1 MHENKIKQYW
11 RIVSVTHRTNNL
23 LYKIGQT
30 FRNYQ
35 RTRKQDQ
42 TNKFYILKKKNRIST
57 EMDKTR
63 AKSLIKETLV
73 SENFLELTKI
83 SNLQI
88 QRKKF

>member
-42 TNKFYILKKKNRIST
+42 TNKFYILKKKT
-57 EMDKTR
+57 EFQQKWT
-63 AKSLIKETLV
+63 KQGQSL
-73 SENFLELTKI
+73 
-83 SNLQI
+83 
-88 QRKKF
+88 